1 MVNKARREHRLETVL
16 QKRPVSSWVIGM
28 RQPSSASLMVTE
40 PTFKVHLPSPPA
52 AHPRS
57 AASVSRRMLLVLLSR
72 TTLLTSLP

>member
-1 MVNKARREHRLETVL
+1 MDKVGNWDAAALIRL
-16 QKRPVSSWVIGM
+16 
-28 RQPSSASLMVTE
+28 SLMVTE
-40 PTFKVHLPSPPA
+40 PTFKVHLPSPPT

>member
-1 MVNKARREHRLETVL
+1 MDKVGNWDVAALIHLSPMV
-16 QKRPVSSWVIGM
+16 S
-28 RQPSSASLMVTE
+28 E
-40 PTFKVHLPSPPA
+40 PMFKVYLLPQPPLPTEGEEPA